1 MNHIPPPPPKKR
13 KKEKRQA
20 CCCYVKSPAV
30 QDVFRLISCS
40 GETGRW
46 GQLSHAQNAVRQL
59 ASSTQQV
66 QTPWTQ
72 HVFVR
77 HPLKILASE
86 RSWLSRIVNA
96 HMVCVSACRSTG
108 GTGSTSM
115 LLNDFCFLFLPL
127 LSCLGTIVLQTH
139 NRGDHKSSSVYLD
152 SIETIHAVDQE
163 LKSPSY

>member
-1 MNHIPPPPPKKR
+1 MLDHPLCR
-13 KKEKRQA
+13 TCFGWSA
-20 CCCYVKSPAV
+20 AV
-30 QDVFRLISCS
+30 GRLGDGVSYLMHKMQSGSWPHPHNKYRPLEHNMSSC
-40 GETGRW
+40 GY
-46 GQLSHAQNAVRQL
+46 
-59 ASSTQQV
+59 
-66 QTPWTQ
+66 
-72 HVFVR
+72 
-77 HPLKILASE
+77 PLKILASE